1 VAPVIAPTMAYL
13 RKFQRL
19 GEGGGGRGAEAAL
32 GEGGGGGGRGAEAV
46 LVQRNRFD
54 ANEIARDRRIPNDMV
69 GFLWAV
75 TECKRKRFK

>member
-1 VAPVIAPTMAYL
+1 MAPVSAPTMAYL

-32 GEGGGGGGRGAEAV
+32 GEGGGGRGAEAV

-54 ANEIARDRRIPNDMV
+54 TDETARDRRIPNDIV
-69 GFLWAV
+69 GFL
-75 TECKRKRFK
+75 